1 MTTATKKSRKAK
13 KPGGVTGV
21 ITNTY
26 KATMGFGEKI
36 SVAALN
42 SPYLILEAAGV
53 AEEKTSGVKNFNA
66 KVVGSVYSGTNW
78 MAVRSA
84 NIAMTPLRV
93 VGKGFSKL
101 TGGKAEGKAPK
112 KAAKKAA
119 PKKAAKKPA
128 AKKAA
133 PKKAKSPVG
142 VKKAPAKKKAPP
154 RVAAKAPTKL
164 AA

>member
-42 SPYLILEAAGV
+42 SPYLFLEAAGV

-66 KVVGSVYSGTNW
+66 KVVGSVYSGTDW

-84 NIAMTPLRV
+84 NFAMAPLRFF
-93 VGKGFSKL
+93 GRGISKL
-101 TGGKAEGKAPK
+101 ADGKAKAPK
-112 KAAKKAA
+112 KKAA
-119 PKKAAKKPA
+119 PKKVAKKPA
-128 AKKAA
+128 AKKA
-133 PKKAKSPVG
+133 KRPVG

-154 RVAAKAPTKL
+154 RLAAKAPTKL

>member
-13 KPGGVTGV
+13 KPGGVTGI

-26 KATMGFGEKI
+26 KATMGFGERV

-42 SPYLILEAAGV
+42 APYLILEAAGLD
-53 AEEKTSGVKNFNA
+53 EEKTAGVKNFNA
-66 KVVGSVYSGTNW
+66 KVVGSVYSGTDW

-84 NIAMTPLRV
+84 NVAMTPLRI
-93 VGKGFSKL
+93 VGKGINKL
-101 TGGKAEGKAPK
+101 TGGKAEVKTSK
-112 KAAKKAA
+112 KEAKKAA
-119 PKKAAKKPA
+119 PAKAAKKPA

-154 RVAAKAPTKL
+154 KVAAKAPTKL

>member
-42 SPYLILEAAGV
+42 SPYLFLEAAGV

-66 KVVGSVYSGTNW
+66 KVVGSVYSGTDW

-84 NIAMTPLRV
+84 NFAMAPLRF
-93 VGKGFSKL
+93 VGRGISKL
-101 TGGKAEGKAPK
+101 ADGKAKAPK

-119 PKKAAKKPA
+119 PKKVAKKPA
-128 AKKAA
+128 AKKA
-133 PKKAKSPVG
+133 KRPVG

-154 RVAAKAPTKL
+154 RLAAKAPTKL